1 MRCVICGENN
11 PGCVCSRC
19 GMDLSLCRELYPSLG
34 ADTRRTEA
42 LWVRRNQI
50 YLGYLRAGAAK
61 ASSAAAVAGKSP
73 AAGTKPSTAQG
84 AKGISAGTASSTGTS
99 ARKTDQSA
107 VRSSLP
113 PKKAASSGIPGP
125 TVDMPKYPTQCAPN
139 DPELFKYRKLSA
151 DSCEIT
157 GLEGRYAGQLVI
169 PSRIQGLQV
178 VSIADRAFM
187 GRTGLKTVILPS
199 KVRKVGRFA
208 FYGCKYLK
216 GVQFPNI
223 ANLEPLC
230 FGGCSNLELA
240 AVYSSRPSKEDGT
253 IADNAF
259 FENGGT
265 LWFRAQWDS
274 EAAHFARRK
283 GYQLLP

>member
-1 MRCVICGENN
+1 MG
-11 PGCVCSRC
+11 P
-19 GMDLSLCRELYPSLG
+19 
-34 ADTRRTEA
+34 T
-42 LWVRRNQI
+42 
-50 YLGYLRAGAAK
+50 
-61 ASSAAAVAGKSP
+61 
-73 AAGTKPSTAQG
+73 
-84 AKGISAGTASSTGTS
+84 
-99 ARKTDQSA
+99 QSNLFG
-107 VRSSLP
+107 LP
-113 PKKAASSGIPGP
+113 PGRCCQSFFDSCRGREVPRRWHQAQHRPRREGNQCRNSLQYRDFRPKDGPKRCQEQPSSEKGGKLWYSRPHGGHAQ
-125 TVDMPKYPTQCAPN
+125 VSHQCAPN

-151 DSCEIT
+151 DRCEIT
-157 GLEGRYAGQLVI
+157 GLEGRYAGQLVN

-240 AVYSSRPSKEDGT
+240 AVYSSGPSKEDGT

-259 FENGGT
+259 FKNGGT

-274 EAAHFARRK
+274 EAARFARRK